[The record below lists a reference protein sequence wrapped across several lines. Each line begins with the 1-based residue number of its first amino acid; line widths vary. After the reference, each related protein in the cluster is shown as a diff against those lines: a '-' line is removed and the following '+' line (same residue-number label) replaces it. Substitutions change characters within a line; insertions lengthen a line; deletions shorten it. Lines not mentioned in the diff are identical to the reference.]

1 MQPGRIIANSGY
13 DRHRAHTS
21 AFARLTKVANAPL
34 ARGAPARPLQWRA
47 IIALEGAIMD
57 ELVFSGVGGAAGT
70 MAGDGFFRIAAATPQ
85 IRVADVAGNAAAVLE
100 TVIAAADAGVRALV
114 LPELC
119 LTGYTCGDLFHDA
132 ALLRASEVALAGLL
146 EDTADLPLFFT
157 VGLPVAVGGSV
168 YNCAAACCRGR
179 LLGLTAKQHLPNYG
193 EFYEA
198 RWFAP
203 APINEGRVGFAG
215 FENVPMGA
223 GLVYRCADPG
233 CECVALGVEICEDLW
248 VANPPSVAMALEQD
262 ALIILNPSASDEVIG
277 KAEYR
282 RELVRGQS
290 ARLYCAYAYADAGE
304 GESTTDLVFAG
315 ENLIAE
321 NGSLLARTDLFTCD
335 MAVADVDLE
344 RLSAERRRSSTWV
357 KPVFSQ
363 VKSFDAVAFSFAGEG
378 AGEDARVD
386 EDEVEAGV
394 EAGAATSEPASQPI
408 LLRADETARIF
419 PRAPFVPADAG
430 DLAER
435 CETIFTM
442 QAVGLATR
450 LAHTGTRSAVIGLSG
465 GLDST
470 LALLVTVRAF
480 DRLGLPRTGVHA
492 VSMPGFGT
500 TNRTKSN
507 AQNLAEALG
516 VDFRIIPIG
525 EAVRQHFA
533 DIGHD
538 PAVQDVTYEN
548 CQARERTQ
556 ILMDLSNELGGFVIG
571 TGDLSELALGWA
583 TYNADHMS
591 MYGVNGSVPKTL
603 VRHLV
608 RYAADVFGGD
618 IAATLLDV
626 LDTPVSPELLPPTG
640 DGDIAQRTEDLVGPY
655 ELHDYFL
662 YYLLRFGF
670 TPGRIFRQAC
680 ASFAE
685 PGDHGEPVY
694 EPVFIL
700 TWMRTFYRRFFAQQ
714 FKRSCLPDG
723 PKVGSVTLSPRGDWR
738 MPSDASSALWLA
750 EIDALEVELSVR

>member
-1 MQPGRIIANSGY
+1 MRLAGSGPGRFDDVRGHSSPSWRVRYNGC
-13 DRHRAHTS
+13 RHR
-21 AFARLTKVANAPL
+21 KP
-34 ARGAPARPLQWRA
+34 
-47 IIALEGAIMD
+47 EGANMD
-57 ELVFSGVGGAAGT
+57 ELNFTGIGGGRDAG
-70 MAGDGFFRIAAATPQ
+70 AGDGFFRVAAATPK
-85 IRVADVAGNAAAVLE
+85 IRVADVEANAAAILE
-100 TVIAAADAGVRALV
+100 AVSAAADAGVRALV

-132 ALLRASEVALAGLL
+132 TLLRACELQLASLL
-146 EDTADLPLFFT
+146 EDTADLPIFFT
-157 VGLPVAVGGSV
+157 VGLPVAGSGAV
-168 YNCAAACCRGR
+168 YNCAAACCAGR
-179 LLGLTAKQHLPNYG
+179 LLGLTIKQHLPNYS
-193 EFYEA
+193 EFYEE
-198 RWFAP
+198 RWFTAAP
-203 APINEGRVGFAG
+203 MNNSFVDLAGFA
-215 FENVPMGA
+215 NVPMA
-223 GLVYRCADPG
+223 SGLVYRCTDPG
-233 CECVALGVEICEDLW
+233 CEQVAIGVEICEDLW
-248 VANPPSVAMALEQD
+248 VADPPSVEMASEGD

-277 KAEYR
+277 KADYR

-321 NGSLLARTDLFTCD
+321 NGSLLAHTDLFTCD
-335 MAVADVDLE
+335 MAVADIDLD
-344 RLSAERRRSSTWV
+344 RLEAERRRSNTWA
-357 KPVFSQ
+357 KPAFAQ
-363 VKSFDAVAFSFAGEG
+363 VKSMDAIGFSFTVERVEG
-378 AGEDARVD
+378 GTANDAAD
-386 EDEVEAGV
+386 D
-394 EAGAATSEPASQPI
+394 AGASPV
-408 LLRADETARIF
+408 LRGADQIDRVF

-430 DLAER
+430 DLDSR
-435 CETIFTM
+435 CETIFNL

-450 LAHTGTRSAVIGLSG
+450 LAHTHTSSAVIGLSG

-470 LALLVTVRAF
+470 LALLVTARAF
-480 DRLGLPRTGVHA
+480 DRLGLPRAGVHA

-500 TNRTKSN
+500 TARTKSN

-516 VDFRIIPIG
+516 VDFRVISIG
-525 EAVRQHFA
+525 EAVQQHFA
-533 DIGHD
+533 AIGHD
-538 PAVQDVTYEN
+538 PAVRDVTYEN
-548 CQARERTQ
+548 SQARERTQ

-591 MYGVNGSVPKTL
+591 MYGVNASVPKTL

-608 RYAADVFGGD
+608 RHAAGVFGGD

-640 DGDIAQRTEDLVGPY
+640 DGQIAQRTEDLVGPY

-680 ASFAE
+680 ASFADGG
-685 PGDHGEPVY
+685 PNGEPAY
-694 EPVFIL
+694 APETIL
-700 TWMRTFYRRFFAQQ
+700 TWLRTFYRRFFAQQ

-738 MPSDASSALWLA
+738 MPSDAASALWLA
-750 EIDALEVELSVR
+750 QVDALEAELKAR